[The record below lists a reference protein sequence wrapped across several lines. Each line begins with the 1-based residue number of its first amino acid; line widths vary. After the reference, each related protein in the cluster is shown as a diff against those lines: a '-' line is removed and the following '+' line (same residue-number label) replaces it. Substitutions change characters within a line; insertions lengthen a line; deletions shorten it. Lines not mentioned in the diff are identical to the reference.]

1 MEEIFIMISDVSNN
15 QFITNN
21 YNLQNKYSYY
31 NTNVSNLNISTY
43 KTDSLSLSNT
53 TLLPK
58 NSLYNN
64 EPPAVPNEPYKTN
77 FFDRPGVRMTAMML
91 GTGAVGGGI
100 GYAVGSA
107 FGRAALG
114 AGIGASIGVM
124 APIAMVAYAL
134 WKWGRTH

>member
-1 MEEIFIMISDVSNN
+1 MISDVYNN

-58 NSLYNN
+58 NSHYNN
-64 EPPAVPNEPYKTN
+64 EPPQVPNEPSKTS

-134 WKWGRTH
+134 WKWGRH